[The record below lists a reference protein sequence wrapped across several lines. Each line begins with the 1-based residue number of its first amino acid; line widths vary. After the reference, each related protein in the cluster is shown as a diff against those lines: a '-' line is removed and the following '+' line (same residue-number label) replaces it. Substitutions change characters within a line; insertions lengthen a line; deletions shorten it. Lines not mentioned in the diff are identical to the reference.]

1 MESETLKSPR
11 GTTTFRAGLCA
22 WALLSAGAALAGTL
36 SLGTPTVQGSQ
47 YTFPVYLRGEGEGV
61 AALDFRL
68 GYDPTV
74 FSPVSVQPGPAA
86 LSAQKQISSN
96 VAEPGEYIVVLMGF
110 NQNTV
115 EPGAVAEV
123 VLQKIGNPESG
134 QSELLIAEPTMATSE
149 GVEIDSAGTPRVVR
163 FDGKDEAPAESETPA
178 ETPESADPGEGGGE
192 LDSGTGNGPSP
203 GGIRFIVAEETEH
216 DRKKNSDIAESNA
229 SPGAPGGAGG
239 PNATTD
245 VDAGDS
251 PGAPARL
258 PNGSP
263 SPALGGSTPSASLP
277 EAGRPGAN
285 ELVEA
290 DTLGAPADGA
300 VGSRADTVPDPGSDH
315 GNGNGPGS
323 FVILL
328 AMAAAIPTLAL
339 VLLKILR

>member
-22 WALLSAGAALAGTL
+22 WALLSAGTTLAGTL

-86 LSAQKQISSN
+86 LSAQKQVSSN

-163 FDGKDEAPAESETPA
+163 FDGTDEAPAESETPT
-178 ETPESADPGEGGGE
+178 ETPDPTEAGEDGGE
-192 LDSGTGNGPSP
+192 LDGGTGNGPSP

-216 DRKKNSDIAESNA
+216 GRKKSTDAATAANGANSPGLP
-229 SPGAPGGAGG
+229 SPGAPREDAGGA
-239 PNATTD
+239 ALEA
-245 VDAGDS
+245 AGLPEGS
-251 PGAPARL
+251 PGLAV
-258 PNGSP
+258 
-263 SPALGGSTPSASLP
+263 GGSGPSASVP
-277 EAGRPGAN
+277 EAAGGRDAGV
-285 ELVEA
+285 VEGN
-290 DTLGAPADGA
+290 TLGALADGA
-300 VGSRADTVPDPGSDH
+300 ERADSAADGATASNP
-315 GNGNGPGS
+315 GNGNPSAS

-328 AMAAAIPTLAL
+328 AVAAAVPTLAL